1 MLSAMQA
8 LPGSEG
14 LRNGALA
21 DWEAMSRCLNATNDC
36 MVSGQAPDKA
46 LRNKGAWSKAVD
58 GCITATLECCPSAV
72 QAAISRS
79 DAALLSSI
87 GKSLAYCLCIAHS
100 CLLDRPAWL
109 HLPHRPH
116 GLQQTV
122 DALVSVVQRYA
133 APLQVSENTVLVGLS
148 AAISLNALLPPAGTR
163 LGEGLLVD
171 LHCAHLKVSYSLPM
185 HPCMHAGMHISRQ
198 ADIHIPVPV
207 VDRRDRN

>member
-46 LRNKGAWSKAVD
+46 LRNKDAWSRAVD

-79 DAALLSSI
+79 DAALLMSI
-87 GKSLAYCLCIAHS
+87 DIE
-100 CLLDRPAWL
+100 R
-109 HLPHRPH
+109 
-116 GLQQTV
+116 
-122 DALVSVVQRYA
+122 QR
-133 APLQVSENTVLVGLS
+133 
-148 AAISLNALLPPAGTR
+148 
-163 LGEGLLVD
+163 
-171 LHCAHLKVSYSLPM
+171 
-185 HPCMHAGMHISRQ
+185 
-198 ADIHIPVPV
+198 
-207 VDRRDRN
+207 